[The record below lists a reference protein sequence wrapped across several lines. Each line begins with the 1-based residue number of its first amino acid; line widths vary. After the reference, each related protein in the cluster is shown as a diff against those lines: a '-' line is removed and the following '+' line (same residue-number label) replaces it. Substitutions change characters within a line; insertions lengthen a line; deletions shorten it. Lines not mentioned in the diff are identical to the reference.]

1 MAEHKETKT
10 NNLACSFDCM
20 ECEHGLSDWCCVLMQ
35 EVTCICEVEGS
46 EERVVVLGRH
56 LGISWVKKNAV
67 CPQQLLYIL
76 LQLLLL
82 LDDEAG
88 GFGGTECL
96 KQGQTWRSHTH
107 T

>member
-1 MAEHKETKT
+1 M
-10 NNLACSFDCM
+10 
-20 ECEHGLSDWCCVLMQ
+20 
-35 EVTCICEVEGS
+35 
-46 EERVVVLGRH
+46 VLGRH

-67 CPQQLLYIL
+67 RPQQLLYIL

-107 T
+107 TSTHFRVHRKYKLIFGLTVTKQPIVQNIFDGNN